1 MKSCCKD
8 RRMTYASH
16 TNIPLILPLHK
27 HLLIKKQRAK
37 QKQTKKT
44 YAGCSNGYFVS
55 DILSILPLLPHNNPL
70 YLCISDWWD
79 EVGQTLI
86 RTGLG
91 WNTGHLNFMST
102 DGTSSCKSDFSP
114 GYMVDLWYHWVPFI
128 WTLFI
133 THKGM
138 HCLGESGS
146 CCCNMPKTVNDCP
159 SETEVPLV
167 YDAAMWTQ
175 GPRVCR
181 GWGNMCRVI

>member
-1 MKSCCKD
+1 MKSCCQD
-8 RRMTYASH
+8 RRM
-16 TNIPLILPLHK
+16 
-27 HLLIKKQRAK
+27 LLIQTHRWFFLYRNTCWLKNKEQNK
-37 QKQTKKT
+37 NKQTNKT
-44 YAGCSNGYFVS
+44 YAGCSNGYLS
-55 DILSILPLLPHNNPL
+55 DILGILPLLPHNNPL
-70 YLCISDWWD
+70 YLCLSDWWD

-133 THKGM
+133 TRKWM

-167 YDAAMWTQ
+167 YDAATWTQ